1 MDRGAW
7 RAAVHGVSKSQTR
20 LRSNFLFSSVLF
32 LLCVWAERARP
43 QSCQPLLFSGHSM
56 RPSQLENALLQ
67 PAHLEAH
74 RLLEALSDA
83 RWWALVLGVG
93 LAPLSNFTS
102 FLSTSFPT

>member
-1 MDRGAW
+1 
-7 RAAVHGVSKSQTR
+7 
-20 LRSNFLFSSVLF
+20 
-32 LLCVWAERARP
+32 
-43 QSCQPLLFSGHSM
+43 M

-102 FLSTSFPT
+102 FLCWEAGLFPLTSCSSASRDPFLPCDDQGVVLADVCG